1 MTTFH
6 QHGDGPAAS
15 RALRLASFDPAAFD
29 RPSGREEEW
38 RFTPVTQLGS
48 LFEPSDLVPDAA
60 VTVEQAGGATCAL
73 VPKDHP
79 SVGTTPA
86 PGDRVAAAA
95 WQAAEQA
102 FLVTFDGAGQAGP
115 AGEVGEADRT
125 GVTWL
130 TARGG
135 AAGQEAAP
143 SAGLIVIEA
152 KPGARGTVV
161 IDHVGQAYRAG
172 TMEIVLGEGA
182 DLTVVTLHQWAPDA
196 VHVTSHRARLAKDAH
211 LKHVTIST
219 GGALVRVT
227 PHVALEGPGA
237 NLELLGLNLTD
248 TGQHHEAQLFV
259 DHAAPNCTSRA
270 TYKGALLG
278 EGAHS
283 VWIGD
288 VLIRG
293 AAHGTDTY
301 ELNRNLVLAKGAHA
315 DSVPNLEIETG
326 NIRGAGHASATGR
339 FDDEQLFYLQARG
352 IPEVEARSLVVHAF
366 FNDLIGRIGR
376 PEIEARLTGLV
387 DQKLAAV
394 MARLG
399 LSLGPGGGAA

>member
-1 MTTFH
+1 MATFH

-15 RALRLASFDPAAFD
+15 RALRLASFDPAAFEV
-29 RPSGREEEW
+29 PTGREEEW
-38 RFTPVTQLGS
+38 RFTPVAQLSG
-48 LFEPSDLVPDAA
+48 LFDPSGLVSDAA
-60 VTVEQAGGATCAL
+60 VTVDQAGGATIAV

-86 PGDRVAAAA
+86 PGDKVAAAA
-95 WQAAEQA
+95 WQAAGQA
-102 FLVTFDGAGQAGP
+102 FLVTFDGEAP
-115 AGEVGEADRT
+115 SGEA
-125 GVTWL
+125 GVTRL

-135 AAGQEAAP
+135 PAGQEAAP

-161 IDHVGQAYRAG
+161 IDHVGPAYRAG

-219 GGALVRVT
+219 GGALVRIT

-293 AAHGTDTY
+293 GAHGTDTY
-301 ELNRNLVLAKGAHA
+301 ELNRNLVLTKGAQA

-326 NIRGAGHASATGR
+326 NIQGAGHASATGR
-339 FDDEQLFYLQARG
+339 FDDEQLFYLQSRG
-352 IPEVEARSLVVHAF
+352 IPEAEARSLVVHAF
-366 FNDLIGRIGR
+366 FAELIGRIGQ
-376 PEIEARLTGLV
+376 PAVEAKLIELV
-387 DQKLAAV
+387 DAKLAA
-394 MARLG
+394 RT
-399 LSLGPGGGAA
+399 GAATTEMGA